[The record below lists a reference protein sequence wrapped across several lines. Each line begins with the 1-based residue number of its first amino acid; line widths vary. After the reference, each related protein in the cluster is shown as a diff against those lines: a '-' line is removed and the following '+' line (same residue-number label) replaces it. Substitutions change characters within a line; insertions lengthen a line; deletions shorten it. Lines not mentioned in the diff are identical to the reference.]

1 MIVELLTRARLFW
14 PLILATFL
22 LLLLPIARTVDSGVV
37 GFRAEHFR
45 DGGFR
50 RPPTAT
56 TIDPDASTTAI
67 SRAWSGAPPDAL
79 SADWS
84 GWILIP
90 RDGDF
95 TFATRSDDHSWVLID
110 GETVI
115 DNPGGAA
122 EVRATRRLSGGM
134 HWIRVRYQQT
144 GGHRG
149 MSLLWAP
156 GESGQLTSVPA
167 WRLRADRV
175 SPWRVRWARSVE
187 ILAPALWW
195 TWTVCLAVAILA
207 VLWIP
212 TRALQREL
220 VSHGAGAAFAAVLVV
235 TLVLNVV
242 GIWWGMPSAQGWAPD
257 ELLPQAVLD
266 GMDKAFSNGWFATYP
281 LFHHYVLAVF
291 YLPILGLEWL
301 QGVPFDLSARHVAL
315 VIAGRFVSVLMAGGT
330 LVAVYVVTAELFGR
344 RAALFASIV
353 LGLTT
358 PFVFYAKTANVDGP
372 YVFWFAVS
380 LVFYLRLLR
389 TLALRHFVAFA
400 VTATLAVCTKDQ
412 AYALYALTPIPVLAA
427 LRNEGE
433 KAGGGRWR
441 NLFDWRVAAAVGA
454 AIVTFAIGHNLVLNF
469 SGFLDHVNNA
479 MVWSRYAPMFDVG
492 VVGRAGLT
500 WFAGTQV
507 KESLGWPSTIAALC
521 GVVLALRDPALRFAG
536 WTLVPVASYW
546 LVFLNVIRYS
556 FDRFLLPVCVV
567 AAIFAGFAF
576 ARLVSTGHWWR
587 RAAAA
592 AALAFTVLY
601 TLPVDLMMVADARY
615 AAERW
620 VMERKTSEERIGML
634 GFNYMPRLPRRSYQV
649 LVTISDLR
657 WFKPT
662 YVIVNADYT
671 RRRPANTT
679 EREALAALDAGE
691 LGYRLLFAA
700 RTRVPWEW
708 MPGMHP
714 SLIGDRTGPS
724 FSNLHHINPR
734 MEIYVRDEN

>member
-1 MIVELLTRARLFW
+1 VVRARPFW
-14 PLILATFL
+14 PLILTSIL
-22 LLLLPIARTVDSGVV
+22 LLLLPLGRRVDSGVA
-37 GFRAEHFR
+37 GFRGEHFR

-50 RPPTAT
+50 RPPALT
-56 TIDPDASTTAI
+56 TNDSEPSTTAI
-67 SRAWSGAPPDAL
+67 IRAWSGTPPDTL
-79 SADWS
+79 SADWT

-90 RDGDF
+90 RDGDYA
-95 TFATRSDDHSWVLID
+95 FATRSDDHSWVLLD

-134 HWIRVRYQQT
+134 HWLRVRYQQT

-149 MSLLWAP
+149 MSLVWDAGRS
-156 GESGQLTSVPA
+156 GELTPIPT
-167 WRLRADRV
+167 WRMRADRV
-175 SPWRVRWARSVE
+175 SPWRVRWARAVE
-187 ILAPALWW
+187 LIAPVLWW
-195 TWTVCLAVAILA
+195 SWAASLLVAVAAALS
-207 VLWIP
+207 IP
-212 TRALQREL
+212 IRALRREL

-257 ELLPQAVLD
+257 ELLPQGVLD
-266 GMDKAFSNGWFATYP
+266 GMGKRFSNGWFSTYP
-281 LFHHYVLAVF
+281 LFHQYLIAVA
-291 YLPILGLEWL
+291 YLPTLGLEWL
-301 QGVPFDLSARHVAL
+301 RGTAFDLGARHVAL
-315 VIAGRFVSVLMAGGT
+315 VITGRFVSALMAGGT
-330 LVAVYVVTAELFGR
+330 LVAVYLLAADLFGR
-344 RAALFASIV
+344 RAGLFASIV

-358 PFVFYAKTANVDGP
+358 PFVFYAKTANVDVP

-389 TLALRHFVAFA
+389 TLALRYFVVFA

-412 AYALYALTPIPVLAA
+412 AYALYALTPIPVLIA
-427 LRNEGE
+427 LWNARERP
-433 KAGGGRWR
+433 GGRWR
-441 NLFDWRVAAAVGA
+441 NLFDLRIAAAVGA
-454 AIVTFAIGHNLVLNF
+454 AVVTFAIGNNLILNF
-469 SGFLDHVNNA
+469 AGFLDHVDNVL
-479 MVWSRYAPMFDVG
+479 VWSRYAPMFDAG
-492 VVGRAGLT
+492 IAGRAALT
-500 WFAGTQV
+500 WFAGVQV

-521 GVVLALRDPALRFAG
+521 GLVLAMRDPTLRFAG

-576 ARLVSTGHWWR
+576 ARFLATGQWWR
-587 RAAAA
+587 RAIAAS
-592 AALAFTVLY
+592 ALAFTVLY
-601 TLPVDLMMVADARY
+601 TVPVDVMMVADARY
-615 AAERW
+615 TAERW
-620 VMERKTSEERIGML
+620 VNERKTREQRIGML

-657 WFKPT
+657 WFRPT

-691 LGYRLLFAA
+691 LGYRRLFSE
-700 RTRVPWEW
+700 RSGVPWDW

-714 SLIGDRTGPS
+714 SLIGDRTGPA
-724 FSNLHHINPR
+724 FSNLEHINPR
-734 MEIYVRDEN
+734 MEIFVREEN